1 MANTIRIK
9 RGLKENISSLTLL
22 PGELAVAIDTLELFI
37 GNQSN
42 QPELIKASS
51 AGAVESADKLTV
63 ARTLTGTGDASFV
76 FTFDGS
82 SNVEAAVALAASGV
96 TAGTYSKI
104 TVDDKGRVTK
114 GENIQK
120 EDLPDITIED
130 IEGLQAGLDAKA
142 DKSTTYSKDEVDSLL
157 KPISTKVTT
166 NEQSIQ
172 SEVQRATEAESALS
186 TKITALSGTVIYLGL
201 IENTNEEITG
211 NTTLLDEKAKSLK
224 GNVSVGYTLIDSDK
238 HEWVC
243 NEASDNVGSWVDM
256 GITTVATATNSI
268 AGIVKGSTQNFMVSI
283 NEQGEMSVN
292 KLQETISTIQ
302 ENISSVTDQ
311 SNTNKTDIDN
321 LKTNKLDKTDVV
333 ASTGETT
340 PGKALDATIG
350 KTLNDEL
357 QSKINDASA
366 DGKVYARQNNNWVEV
381 EQNLVIYNATAT
393 SSLITISDEGLDIST
408 LPKVIF
414 IKLNADTNTN
424 TTTQLNINDTVFESN
439 NSLAN
444 KTFLK
449 NDIIIVKLWN
459 DTTNYF
465 TMQGISQIA
474 SDNVLG
480 EVFISQTVTSGEK
493 ANITA
498 PSNAAIIAKIGNSN
512 LSDLSTSNKTGLVEA
527 INELN
532 TDKLSASSVI
542 DGGTF

>member
-512 LSDLSTSNKTGLVEA
+512 LSALSTSNKTGLVEA